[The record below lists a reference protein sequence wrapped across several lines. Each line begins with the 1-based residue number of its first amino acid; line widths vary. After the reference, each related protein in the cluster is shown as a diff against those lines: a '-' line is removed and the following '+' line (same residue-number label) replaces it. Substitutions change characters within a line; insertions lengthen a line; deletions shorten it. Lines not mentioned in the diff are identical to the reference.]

1 MSVKPKRP
9 LLTRRFVFAAAPAL
23 ALGAG
28 LSNRAAAQTELDA
41 LPDAATGWNAFA
53 PVPPPPLVFQNSQGK
68 QLTLADFRGHVLLVN
83 LWATW
88 CGPCKAEL
96 PTFAALAPKLR
107 HFGGLVLPI
116 SIDEDGASAVR
127 AYFSQQGIK
136 SLPILVNPDGNDL
149 DMMQT
154 NGIPVTLVINAA
166 GKAVARLDGAAN
178 WNTKAVIEFLRHQTR
193 KDDPNPD
200 GFTNA

>member
-1 MSVKPKRP
+1 MSN
-9 LLTRRFVFAAAPAL
+9 L
-23 ALGAG
+23 AY
-28 LSNRAAAQTELDA
+28 AQTELDA
-41 LPDAATGWNAFA
+41 LPDAAASWNAFA
-53 PVPPPPLVFQNSQGK
+53 PVPPPPLVFQNTRGRRLN
-68 QLTLADFRGHVLLVN
+68 LTDFKGHVLLVN

-88 CGPCKAEL
+88 CGPCKEEL

-116 SIDEDGASAVR
+116 SIDVDGVSTVR
-127 AYFSQQGIK
+127 DYFRQEGIK
-136 SLPILVNPDGNDL
+136 TLPILVDPDGNDL

-154 NGIPVTLVINAA
+154 NGIPVTLVINAS

-193 KDDPNPD
+193 AGDPNPD
-200 GFTNA
+200 GFTNV